1 MLHLLDLGLTCGRK
15 GQRRVIDSQLVNNG
29 HKYWKFLAS
38 SSALRRVRIAA
49 ALFAC
54 TLAPVLLVAQSGEVA
69 PEAAAALLP
78 PMPVGAAVAPG
89 TETFRIG
96 IGDILGISV
105 WKEPDHSVDSLVVRP
120 DGKISLPLLREVD
133 AVGLTPLQLE
143 DVLTERFTEY
153 INNPTVTVVV
163 REIRSQIIYL
173 TGAVVRPGS
182 LLMRA
187 GLTAWQALSEGGGVA
202 EYAKRKK
209 IYIVREVGGVRT
221 TIDFDYNAV
230 MDGEAEKDLILKS
243 GDTIVVPE

>member
-1 MLHLLDLGLTCGRK
+1 M
-15 GQRRVIDSQLVNNG
+15 IDSLLVNNSQ
-29 HKYWKFLAS
+29 KYRNFLVAS
-38 SSALRRVRIAA
+38 GAVGRAGIVCALL
-49 ALFAC
+49 ALA
-54 TLAPVLLVAQSGEVA
+54 LAPVLMMAQSGEVVA
-69 PEAAAALLP
+69 PEPPTPAAMP
-78 PMPVGAAVAPG
+78 PGAAVAPG

-120 DGKISLPLLREVD
+120 DGKISIPLLREVD

-143 DVLTERFTEY
+143 DALTERFKEY
-153 INNPTVTVVV
+153 IINPTVTVVV

-173 TGAVVRPGS
+173 TGAVGRPGS
-182 LLMRA
+182 LLMRQ
-187 GLTAWQALSEGGGVA
+187 GMTAWQALSEGGGVA

-209 IYIVREVGGVRT
+209 IYIVREIGGVRT

-230 MDGEAEKDLILKS
+230 MNGEADKDLILKS

>member
-1 MLHLLDLGLTCGRK
+1 VHN
-15 GQRRVIDSQLVNNG
+15 SQ
-29 HKYWKFLAS
+29 KYWKFFAS
-38 SSALRRVRIAA
+38 SRALRRARIAG
-49 ALFAC
+49 ALFAL
-54 TLAPVLLVAQSGEVA
+54 TVAPVLLVAQSGEAA
-69 PEAAAALLP
+69 PETAAALP
-78 PMPVGAAVAPG
+78 PMPPGSAVAPG

-96 IGDILGISV
+96 IGDVLGISV
-105 WKEPDHSVDSLVVRP
+105 WKEPDHSVESLVVRP
-120 DGKISLPLLREVD
+120 DGKISIPLLREVD

-143 DVLTERFTEY
+143 DVLTEKFKEY

-173 TGAVVRPGS
+173 TGAVGRPGS

-187 GLTAWQALSEGGGVA
+187 GMTAWQALSEGGGVA

-209 IYIVREVGGVRT
+209 IYIVREIGGVRT

-230 MDGEAEKDLILKS
+230 MDGDAEKDLVLKP

>member
-1 MLHLLDLGLTCGRK
+1 M
-15 GQRRVIDSQLVNNG
+15 
-29 HKYWKFLAS
+29 
-38 SSALRRVRIAA
+38 
-49 ALFAC
+49 
-54 TLAPVLLVAQSGEVA
+54 
-69 PEAAAALLP
+69 P
-78 PMPVGAAVAPG
+78 PMPPGAAVAPG

-120 DGKISLPLLREVD
+120 DGKISIPLLREVD

-143 DVLTERFTEY
+143 DALTERFKEY

-173 TGAVVRPGS
+173 TGAVGRPGS
-182 LLMRA
+182 LLMRQ
-187 GLTAWQALSEGGGVA
+187 GMTAWQALSEGGGIA

-230 MDGEAEKDLILKS
+230 MDGEADKDLILKS

>member
-1 MLHLLDLGLTCGRK
+1 M
-15 GQRRVIDSQLVNNG
+15 IDSQLVNNG
-29 HKYWKFLAS
+29 QMYWNFLPS
-38 SSALRRVRIAA
+38 SGVIRRLRISCALLALAIAP
-49 ALFAC
+49 AL
-54 TLAPVLLVAQSGEVA
+54 VLAQSAETAVE
-69 PEAAAALLP
+69 PPTPAAMP
-78 PMPVGAAVAPG
+78 PGAAVAPG

-96 IGDILGISV
+96 IGDVLGISV

-120 DGKISLPLLREVD
+120 DGKISIPLLREVD

-143 DVLTERFTEY
+143 DVLTEKFKEY

-173 TGAVVRPGS
+173 TGAVGRPGS
-182 LLMRA
+182 LLMRP
-187 GLTAWQALSEGGGVA
+187 GMTAWQALSEGGGVA

-209 IYIVREVGGVRT
+209 IYIVREIGGVRT

-230 MDGEAEKDLILKS
+230 MKGEADKDLVLKS

>member
-1 MLHLLDLGLTCGRK
+1 MLHLFDLGLTCVREGPRP
-15 GQRRVIDSQLVNNG
+15 VIDSQLVTNSQ
-29 HKYWKFLAS
+29 KYWNFLAS
-38 SSALRRVRIAA
+38 SSTLRRARTAG
-49 ALFAC
+49 ALLAL
-54 TLAPVLLVAQSGEVA
+54 TVAPVLLTAQSGEV
-69 PEAAAALLP
+69 PREPAAVPSMP
-78 PMPVGAAVAPG
+78 PGAAVAPG

-96 IGDILGISV
+96 IGDVLGISV

-120 DGKISLPLLREVD
+120 DGKISIPLLREVD

-143 DVLTERFTEY
+143 DVLTEKFKEY

-163 REIRSQIIYL
+163 RDIRSQIIYL
-173 TGAVVRPGS
+173 TGAVGRPGS

-187 GLTAWQALSEGGGVA
+187 GMTAWQALSEGGGVA

-209 IYIVREVGGVRT
+209 IYIVREIGGVRT

-230 MDGEAEKDLILKS
+230 MDGDAGKDLILKS

>member
-1 MLHLLDLGLTCGRK
+1 
-15 GQRRVIDSQLVNNG
+15 VIDSQLVHNSK
-29 HKYWKFLAS
+29 KYWKFFAA
-38 SSALRRVRIAA
+38 SSALRR
-49 ALFAC
+49 ALIVCALLAL
-54 TLAPVLLVAQSGEVA
+54 TVAPVLLTAQSGAVA
-69 PEAAAALLP
+69 PEPAVMP
-78 PMPVGAAVAPG
+78 PMPPGAAVAPG

-96 IGDILGISV
+96 IGDVLGISV

-120 DGKISLPLLREVD
+120 DGKISIPLLREVD

-143 DVLTERFTEY
+143 DALTERFKEY

-173 TGAVVRPGS
+173 TGAVGRPGS

-187 GLTAWQALSEGGGVA
+187 GMTAWQALSEGGGVA

-230 MDGEAEKDLILKS
+230 MNGEADKDLILKS